1 MRPQMS
7 QAFHLQ
13 ELNGVSFG
21 GHGIKDACFVLVDL
35 RDKRIGS
42 IIDHAYRTEI
52 PQLVEYN
59 HNQFRFLHES
69 IRRCDG
75 GLQHLGTIWLVMD
88 PTSTTLFKLKY
99 KDAIIGIVTL

>member
-21 GHGIKDACFVLVDL
+21 GHGIKDACFVLVAL
-35 RDKRIGS
+35 GDKKIGS

-52 PQLVEYN
+52 PQLVDYN

-75 GLQHLGTIWLVMD
+75 GLRDTGTIWLVMD
-88 PTSTTLFKLKY
+88 PVSCVLFKLKY